1 MPNITHSALVPY
13 SIEQM
18 FALVNNINAYP
29 EFIPGCTASRILEQN
44 SKELTAKINISKSGI
59 SKSFTTRN
67 LIINNQSIIMCLV
80 EGPFTSFT
88 GNWCFIPLN
97 KKNSR
102 IEFHLDFE
110 FKNKLI
116 EIVCSC
122 ILEEITHHMVMAFT
136 YRAKEIYYN
145 A

>member
-18 FALVNNINAYP
+18 FTLVNNINAYP

-44 SKELTAKINISKSGI
+44 SKELTAKINISQSGI

-88 GNWCFIPLN
+88 GNWYFIPLN
-97 KKNSR
+97 QKTSR
-102 IEFHLDFE
+102 LELHLDFE

-116 EIVCSC
+116 EIVCNC
-122 ILEEITHHMVMAFT
+122 ILEEITHNMVMAFT

>member
-29 EFIPGCTASRILEQN
+29 EFIPGCTASSILEQN
-44 SKELTAKINISKSGI
+44 SKELIAKINISKSGI

-67 LIINNQSIIMCLV
+67 LIIKNQSIIMCLV
-80 EGPFTSFT
+80 EGPFTLFT
-88 GNWCFIPLN
+88 GNWCFVPLN
-97 KKNSR
+97 KKNSK

-116 EIVCSC
+116 EIVCNC
-122 ILEEITHHMVMAFT
+122 ILEEITHNMVMAFT

>member
-29 EFIPGCTASRILEQN
+29 EFIPGCTASSILEQN
-44 SKELTAKINISKSGI
+44 SKELIAKINISKSGI

-67 LIINNQSIIMCLV
+67 LIIKNQSIIMCLV
-80 EGPFTSFT
+80 EGPFTLFT

-97 KKNSR
+97 KKKQQDRISSR
-102 IEFHLDFE
+102 F
-110 FKNKLI
+110 
-116 EIVCSC
+116 
-122 ILEEITHHMVMAFT
+122 
-136 YRAKEIYYN
+136 
-145 A
+145 